1 MIKPGKTIDEA
12 ARLAVLADLAI
23 LDTEPEQS
31 YDDLVRIA
39 TAICEVPMGSVTLI
53 DSERQWFKASLGL
66 ESKETP
72 REFAFCAHAI
82 LDPHATLVVEDA
94 LADARF
100 QGNPFVTDAP
110 NIRFYAGAPLIA
122 GGQPVGTFCV
132 MDDKP
137 RQLQPEQLQALEALS
152 RQASH
157 LLELQRVGRALRHQL
172 GERDWYEKKILADQ
186 AALIA
191 RNANLTEQTRTDPLT
206 GLDNRRAFAV
216 RLDEAIASATARGA
230 SLHVAVVD
238 MDHFKTVNDLHG
250 HQEGDRVLRAVSALL
265 RSQQRVGGL
274 RATAARNSCCCCPTW
289 NRRRRGCSASTCA
302 RRLPPCR
309 CPCRSPSAS
318 AWPRTGRATLPRPFL
333 PVPTP
338 RCTGP
343 RVKAATG
350 LSLPAHEIRVVAR
363 CERRPRPSAAARTSR
378 AIARLHALA
387 EKRDTVHRH
396 APGMVASHVG
406 HVNVVVRHAHRQ
418 PCGARGLRP
427 GACQRV
433 SERLRPARHAR
444 SPLRLELR
452 RGVRTAPRACRRT
465 GSAAPPP

>member
-1 MIKPGKTIDEA
+1 MIKPDKTIDEA

-23 LDTEPEQS
+23 LDTAPEQS

-39 TAICEVPMGSVTLI
+39 AAICEVPMGSVSLI

-191 RNANLTEQTRTDPLT
+191 RNADLTEQTRTDPLT

-216 RLDEAIASATARGA
+216 RLDEAIVSATARGA
-230 SLHVAVVD
+230 PLHVAVVD

-265 RSQQRVGGL
+265 RSQQVARGRVARYGGEEFVLLLPDMDQAQARLQCEYL
-274 RATAARNSCCCCPTW
+274 REAIAAMPLPLPVTVSIGLAAYRQGDTPQAVFARADAALYRAKGKGRN
-289 NRRRRGCSASTCA
+289 RVVV
-302 RRLPPCR
+302 
-309 CPCRSPSAS
+309 AS
-318 AWPRTGRATLPRPFL
+318 A
-333 PVPTP
+333 
-338 RCTGP
+338 
-343 RVKAATG
+343 
-350 LSLPAHEIRVVAR
+350 
-363 CERRPRPSAAARTSR
+363 
-378 AIARLHALA
+378 
-387 EKRDTVHRH
+387 
-396 APGMVASHVG
+396 
-406 HVNVVVRHAHRQ
+406 
-418 PCGARGLRP
+418 
-427 GACQRV
+427 
-433 SERLRPARHAR
+433 
-444 SPLRLELR
+444 
-452 RGVRTAPRACRRT
+452 
-465 GSAAPPP
+465 